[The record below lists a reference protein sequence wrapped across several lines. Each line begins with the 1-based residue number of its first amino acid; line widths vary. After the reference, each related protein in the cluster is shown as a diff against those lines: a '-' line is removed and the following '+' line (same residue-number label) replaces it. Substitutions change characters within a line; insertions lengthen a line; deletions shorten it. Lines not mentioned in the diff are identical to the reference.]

1 MKRLLLY
8 SIVLI
13 SSLSFTKISAQDDP
27 GAYMT
32 SISNAQQDM
41 NSRYMAY
48 MSAAAHGR
56 RAKKIEKMRQQV
68 LESIQNAKF
77 KTADIAF
84 YKGDKSLRQAGM
96 DYIDFT
102 YHVFND
108 DYAKIVNM
116 EDIAEQSYD
125 EMQAYILL
133 QEKTEEKIH
142 EANHRMDSAQSFFA
156 AKYNVKLVEGHSDLG
171 DKIAI
176 AGKLNRYHNN
186 VYLIFFKCNWE
197 DGQHTDALN
206 KGKLN
211 DAEQARNALISYA
224 DEGLKALDN
233 LKSFDNDASLYLAC
247 KQTLQAYKKMAETDM
262 TKVTDYYLKKDNF
275 DKVKKS
281 FDAKP
286 ESSRTKADVDVYNKT
301 VNDMN
306 ASLNTYNATNNK
318 MNADHTNLINN
329 WNKAESDFQDT
340 HMPHYKS

>member
-1 MKRLLLY
+1 MKRMLLY
-8 SIVLI
+8 SLVLM
-13 SSLSFTKISAQDDP
+13 SSFSFSKLSAQEDA

-41 NSRYMAY
+41 DSRYMAY

-77 KTADIAF
+77 KTADIGY
-84 YKGDKSLRQAGM
+84 YKGDKSLRQSGM

-142 EANHRMDSAQSFFA
+142 EASHRMDSAESTFA

-171 DKIAI
+171 DKMTI
-176 AGKLNRYHNN
+176 AGKLNRYHNK

-197 DGQHTDALN
+197 DGEHTEALN

-211 DAEQARNALISYA
+211 DAEQARNALITYA
-224 DEGLKALDN
+224 DEGLKALDT
-233 LKSFDNDASLYLAC
+233 LKSFDGDASLYMAC
-247 KQTLQAYKKMAETDM
+247 KQTLQGYKKMAETDM

-275 DKVKKS
+275 EKVKKS
-281 FDAKP
+281 FDAKSQ
-286 ESSRTKADVDVYNKT
+286 SSRTQADVDAFNKA

-306 ASLNTYNATNNK
+306 AAVSTYNVTNNK
-318 MNADHTNLINN
+318 MNADRTSMINN